1 MSEKLF
7 GRVFD
12 SVGSSS
18 SDLLLKTKGQVK
30 VQWGNKYIDLIKDGN
45 VNYPKE
51 IIQKLIDD
59 SIAAK
64 VKQESSEENDVTNL
78 TTQISE
84 IQNKLDSEIERA
96 QTQEQTL
103 SSNINELLNSNDTV
117 KLKKLID
124 TEISDRVQDVN
135 TIKGVNWES
144 STFKDIDNLSTGLVN
159 ESLTR
164 EQNDNAII
172 GSETD
177 TVDHLTLHGLNVKI
191 QTETTRATE
200 TETAIQNELND
211 TQVGVGLDEN
221 GHYIKSTNSNYIQAA
236 KTIAESIDLLDDQ
249 LNTINTELSKSISDL
264 NTQLTQNNSTLENK
278 INTEVSNRESAIQ
291 NVQEQITAIKND
303 YLKSSDKTELNDKID
318 QEIKDRTTAITSL
331 TQQVINNSL
340 PSKTVILFYGTS
352 IPSGWLR
359 CDGNNDTPV
368 LNTDIDNLIYI
379 MKQ

>member
-1 MSEKLF
+1 MSESLF
-7 GRVFD
+7 GRIFD
-12 SVGSSS
+12 SVGSSN

-30 VQWGNKYIDLIKDGN
+30 VKYGNKYIDLIKDGN

-51 IIQKLIDD
+51 IIQKLINDIVD
-59 SIAAK
+59 SK

-78 TTQISE
+78 TNQISE
-84 IQNKLDSEIERA
+84 IQNKLNSEIERA

-103 SSNINELLNSNDTV
+103 SFDINKLLNNSDTIT
-117 KLKKLID
+117 LKNLID
-124 TEISDRVQDVN
+124 TEISNRVQDVN
-135 TIKGVNWES
+135 TIKGINWES
-144 STFKDIDNLSTGLVN
+144 SNFKDIDSLSSGLVN

-177 TVDHLTLHGLNVKI
+177 TVEQLTLYGLNTKI
-191 QTETTRATE
+191 QAETNRAVEIE
-200 TETAIQNELND
+200 TSIQNKLNN

-221 GHYIKSTNSNYIQAA
+221 GNYIKSTTSNYIQSA
-236 KTIAESIDLLDDQ
+236 KTIADSVNILDSQ
-249 LNTINTELSKSISDL
+249 LNTLNSELTKAISDL
-264 NTQLTQNNSTLENK
+264 NTQNSTLENK
-278 INTEVSNRESAIQ
+278 I
-291 NVQEQITAIKND
+291 
-303 YLKSSDKTELNDKID
+303 D
-318 QEIKDRTTAITSL
+318 QETKNRTTAITNL

-352 IPSGWLR
+352 VPSGWLK
-359 CDGNNDTPV
+359 CDGSNNTPV